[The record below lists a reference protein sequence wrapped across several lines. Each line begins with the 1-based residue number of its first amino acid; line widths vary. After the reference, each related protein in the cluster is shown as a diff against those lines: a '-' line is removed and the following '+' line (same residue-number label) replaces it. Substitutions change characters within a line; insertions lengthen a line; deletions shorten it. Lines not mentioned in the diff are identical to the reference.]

1 MNNLTHPL
9 SSLLPAATHATAA
22 LAAPHKAFSC
32 FPQPDMDE
40 GGKRNWQ
47 CTGTC
52 VTGSMSCANRESW

>member
-32 FPQPDMDE
+32 FLQPDMGE
-40 GGKRNWQ
+40 GGKRIGNAQ
-47 CTGTC
+47 GL
-52 VTGSMSCANRESW
+52 A